1 MRLFAHLLMRE
12 SERFGFDLIDNG
24 ENTIV
29 PSHPGTM
36 SEVID
41 APPPTKV
48 EGRFRGESIF
58 TEILRGI
65 VVEPLG
71 NVFTRCWC
79 VLCVRHI
86 VPRRREEPVLPIPY
100 KAPSASTFPISV
112 LTDDR

>member
-79 VLCVRHI
+79 VLCVRHTLAA
-86 VPRRREEPVLPIPY
+86 RR
-100 KAPSASTFPISV
+100 ASVANTVQGTECFHVSHLRV
-112 LTDDR
+112 DRR